1 MKFSLLV
8 CSRSDTVALAPAHS
22 LFLRVINSSCQLP
35 IVTLQLSHYHFIS
48 HLLLLLGLRLSSLIF
63 ALLYVFTN
71 SKTRTSNRI
80 EEEIPSHKIL
90 SLLCPSKF
98 LHIILQG
105 VATIRYSILLL
116 FVQFRNPAILH
127 TFVFRF
133 TALQFLF
140 CERTSTLWKHLF
152 LHLKWESLPLG
163 LVVQ

>member
-48 HLLLLLGLRLSSLIF
+48 HLLLFLGLRLSSLIF

-98 LHIILQG
+98 LYIILQG

-116 FVQFRNPAILH
+116 FVQFRNPRNLTHIYNLTIFFLCAQNNTMEAFIRGVEMGIL
-127 TFVFRF
+127 
-133 TALQFLF
+133 
-140 CERTSTLWKHLF
+140 K
-152 LHLKWESLPLG
+152 LK
-163 LVVQ
+163 V

>member
-116 FVQFRNPAILH
+116 FVQFRNPRNLTHNCIQIYNLTIFILCAQNK
-127 TFVFRF
+127 TMEAFISGLEVGI
-133 TALQFLF
+133 
-140 CERTSTLWKHLF
+140 
-152 LHLKWESLPLG
+152 LKLK
-163 LVVQ
+163 V

>member
-98 LHIILQG
+98 LYIILQG
-105 VATIRYSILLL
+105 VATIRCSILLLL
-116 FVQFRNPAILH
+116 FVQFRNPRNLTHNCIQIYNLTILIMCVLNN
-127 TFVFRF
+127 TMEAFISGFRVGI
-133 TALQFLF
+133 L
-140 CERTSTLWKHLF
+140 R
-152 LHLKWESLPLG
+152 LK
-163 LVVQ
+163 V